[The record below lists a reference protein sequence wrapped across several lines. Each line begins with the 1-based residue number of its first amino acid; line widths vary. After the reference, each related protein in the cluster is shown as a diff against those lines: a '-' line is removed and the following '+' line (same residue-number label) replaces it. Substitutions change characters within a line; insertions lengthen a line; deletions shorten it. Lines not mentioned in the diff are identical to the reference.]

1 MVEAEPRL
9 GVEPA
14 WAGKHEEMRMRRSM
28 TGLAVL
34 ALVMMTGS
42 VAAPAIAA
50 SEKRAMPYYGSIG
63 ASRAR
68 MRTGPARA
76 YPASWNYRRPDL
88 PVKVVA
94 AFKEWR
100 KVQDPDGTEG
110 WMLGVLLRN
119 TRTAIVRGSEPLPMR
134 SAPSDTAKILWRAE
148 PGVVG
153 RISECNGGW
162 CRLDVKGQAGFVP
175 VGAIWGVEPGE
186 TLP

>member
-1 MVEAEPRL
+1 
-9 GVEPA
+9 
-14 WAGKHEEMRMRRSM
+14 MRRSM
-28 TGLAVL
+28 FGLALMAVFL
-34 ALVMMTGS
+34 SAGPI
-42 VAAPAIAA
+42 APAAIAA
-50 SEKRAMPYYGSIG
+50 PEKRAIPYYGSIG
-63 ASRAR
+63 ASLAR

-76 YPASWNYRRPDL
+76 YPASWTYRRPDL

-110 WMLGVLLRN
+110 WMLAVLLRN
-119 TRTAIVRGSEPLPMR
+119 TRTAIVRGTEPLPMR
-134 SAPSDTAKILWRAE
+134 SAPNETAKTLWRAA

-175 VGAIWGVEPGE
+175 VGSIWGVEPGE
-186 TLP
+186 VVP

>member
-1 MVEAEPRL
+1 
-9 GVEPA
+9 
-14 WAGKHEEMRMRRSM
+14 MRRSM
-28 TGLAVL
+28 TGLAAM